1 MLRQLT
7 KLFVNEKDQY
17 NRPIPKRIQFSHYPN
32 DYFEYIME
40 EPFDVDTEITDYNI
54 KAQLTVPS
62 GTSYS
67 LYDTVTNTTGNANGL
82 AAINPIITLR
92 PSDVNIQ
99 VTEANTGQVFNIAYT
114 GDWNDH
120 TVEIDCEDRKVYLL
134 KGEDERIDISKYAEY
149 NSDWFRLDGEYEF
162 SSVNCTIL
170 SVIFNERW

>member
-1 MLRQLT
+1 
-7 KLFVNEKDQY
+7 
-17 NRPIPKRIQFSHYPN
+17 
-32 DYFEYIME
+32 ME

-54 KAQLTVPS
+54 KAQLTIPS

-82 AAINPIITLR
+82 AAVNPIITVR

-99 VTEANTGQVFNIAYT
+99 ITESNSGQTFNIAYT

-120 TVEIDCEDRKVYLL
+120 TVEIDCEDRKVYLI
-134 KGEDERIDISKYAEY
+134 KGEDERIDISKYADY